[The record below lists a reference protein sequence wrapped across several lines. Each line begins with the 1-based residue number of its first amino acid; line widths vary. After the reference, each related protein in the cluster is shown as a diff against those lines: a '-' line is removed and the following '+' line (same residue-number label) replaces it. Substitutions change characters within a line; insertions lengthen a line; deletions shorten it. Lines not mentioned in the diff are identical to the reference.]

1 MIRRTFCNSSLV
13 IIGCFKAFLLLL
25 RRERGT
31 IRPSGSTHAATCLN
45 WTSVCRQPASTCIG
59 IQVRLT
65 IALHPSSTRL
75 IASLLMRFKRLI
87 FLRRVSLIYQC
98 HLLILLEILC
108 PNFWKMLLLNFV
120 FLLML
125 SHNNLIQILW
135 TPNRHCLNSLP
146 CSICTLSIK
155 GGLVQHHFAIAVLVG
170 HIWRVTNELAWVRWP
185 MHVLVDAYW
194 IVARVIFLSKLL
206 SDSTI
211 F

>member
-13 IIGCFKAFLLLL
+13 VIGCFKAFLLLL

-31 IRPSGSTHAATCLN
+31 IRPSCSTQGAACLY

-59 IQVRLT
+59 VQIRLS

-75 IASLLMRFKRLI
+75 IASLLVRFERLI

-98 HLLILLEILC
+98 HLLILLQILC

-135 TPNRHCLNSLP
+135 TPDRHCFYSLS
-146 CSICTLSIK
+146 CSICALAIK
-155 GGLVQHHFAIAVLVG
+155 GRLVQHHFTIAVLVR
-170 HIWRVTNELAWVRWP
+170 HIWRVANKLAWICWP
-185 MHVLVDAYW
+185 MHVLVHPHW
-194 IVARVIFLSKLL
+194 IIARVIFLSKLL
-206 SDSTI
+206 SNSTI